1 MKIAI
6 ITSGFLPVV
15 DGVTVSGLYR
25 LQKLS
30 QWGHQVVLFCPDY
43 SCLAHLYPN
52 WKDYTGEILPGVRVI
67 NLESTPFVDLD
78 FERNVSRKSYNTLL
92 AELEKFKP
100 DIIHVDEPERL
111 FVGFWRITG
120 KDYAKKANI
129 PCVGFFRTNFLEYID
144 DYAAFPIGGMTIS
157 LPKWTISFVKFL
169 FKKFICWVYNAY
181 DATLIHNLVIHK
193 KLIEIGIKNTIYEN
207 LNGFDPGKFNPSLR
221 EAGFFE
227 KNYGLSECERKVKL
241 VFLGRLTPD
250 KGWNFTIS
258 KAFPTAIKQVN
269 PEDIALFII
278 GDGPMREEIDRTLKQ
293 ILPHVYLLGRVAP
306 QNIPAL
312 LANCD
317 IYVTTSE
324 KENRALTIIEA
335 LASRLPILA
344 PHAGGIPQDVRD
356 SWNGFLFIPQDAND
370 FAQKLK
376 TLVENPA
383 LRQDMGS
390 KGRQYIEEFNS
401 WDKTVQNLLAIW
413 QKQIERKSAAKN
425 LLK

>member
-30 QWGHQVVLFCPDY
+30 QWGHQVLLFCPDY
-43 SCLAHLYPN
+43 SALAHIYPN

-78 FERNVSRKSYNTLL
+78 FERNVSRNSYQTLRQ
-92 AELEKFKP
+92 ELEKFKP
-100 DIIHVDEPERL
+100 DIVHVDEPERL
-111 FVGFWRITG
+111 CVGFWRIPG
-120 KDYAKKANI
+120 IDYAKQAGI
-129 PCVGFFRTNFLEYID
+129 PCVGFFRTNFLEYLD
-144 DYAAFPIGGMTIS
+144 DFAAFPIGGMTVA
-157 LPKWTISFVKFL
+157 LPGWAMAFVKFL
-169 FKKFICWVYNAY
+169 FKKFLCWVYNAY
-181 DATLIHNLVIHK
+181 DATLIHNTVIHQ

-207 LNGFDPGKFNPSLR
+207 LNGFEPEKFTPHLR
-221 EAGFFE
+221 EEGFFE
-227 KNYGLSECERKVKL
+227 KNFGLSECDRKVKL

-258 KAFPTAIKQVN
+258 AFPKAARYIN
-269 PEDIALFII
+269 PQDIALLII
-278 GDGPMREEIDRTLKQ
+278 GDGPMREEIASRLKSL
-293 ILPHVYLLGRVAP
+293 LPHTHLLGRVSP
-306 QNIPAL
+306 ERIPAL
-312 LANCD
+312 LANSD

-335 LASRLPILA
+335 LASGLPILA
-344 PHAGGIPQDVRD
+344 PRAGGIPQDVRD
-356 SWNGFLFIPQDAND
+356 GWNGFLFAPQDAND
-370 FAQKLK
+370 FANKLK

-383 LRQDMGS
+383 LRQEMGA
-390 KGRQYIEEFNS
+390 KGRQYIEEYNS

-413 QKQIERKSAAKN
+413 EKQIAKKAKAIAKFN
-425 LLK
+425 